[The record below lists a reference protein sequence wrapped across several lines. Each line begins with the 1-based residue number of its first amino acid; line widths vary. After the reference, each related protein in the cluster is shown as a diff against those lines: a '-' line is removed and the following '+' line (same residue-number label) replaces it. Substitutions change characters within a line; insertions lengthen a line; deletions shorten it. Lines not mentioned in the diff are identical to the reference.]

1 MGWFVSGN
9 KINTDVLEFP
19 SIQVKDRLKKIEIS
33 GFSRMTN
40 PAEYYDQII
49 QLLES
54 TYNQFKKTL
63 IIDFRFE
70 YINTASTKW
79 IYQMLVS
86 LQTLIRNEGLIE
98 INWYY
103 EEDDETIQETGE
115 IFRSTLKIPFH
126 LKEIPV
132 V

>member
-9 KINTDVLEFP
+9 KTSTDVLEFP
-19 SIQVKDRLKKIEIS
+19 VIQVKDRLKKIEIS
-33 GFSRMTN
+33 GYSRMTN
-40 PAEYYDQII
+40 PSEYYDQMI
-49 QLLES
+49 QLLEN
-54 TYNQFKKTL
+54 YYAQFKKTL

-79 IYQMLVS
+79 IYQMLVT
-86 LQTLIRNEGLIE
+86 LQQTVRSEGIVE

-115 IFRSTLKIPFH
+115 VFRSTLKLPFH
-126 LKEIPV
+126 LKVIPII
-132 V
+132 

>member
-9 KINTDVLEFP
+9 KTSTAVLEFP
-19 SIQVKDRLKKIEIS
+19 SIQVKDRLKKVEIS

-40 PAEYYDQII
+40 PAEYYDQLL
-49 QLLES
+49 QLLENN
-54 TYNQFKKTL
+54 YLEFKKTL
-63 IIDFRFE
+63 IIDFHFE

-86 LQTLIRNEGLIE
+86 LQEIVMAEGLVE

-103 EEDDETIQETGE
+103 EEDDETILETGD

-132 V
+132 I